1 MMQPK
6 RMKYRKPH
14 RTRYEGKAKGNKYV
28 AFGEFGLVVVAGKG
42 RNCNGRQKT
51 GNWITDH
58 QLEAARVVLSKVESK
73 YLKVGGKM
81 IIRIFPQLSRTKK
94 PLEVRMGSGKGNPEI
109 QCAVVKAG
117 TVLFEL
123 KGIPAQEAKD
133 ALRKAGNKLNVVC
146 RVVSK
151 AQLPNETVAEKILS
165 DSWKEPNVIPR
176 R

>member
-14 RTRYEGKAKGNKYV
+14 RTRYEGKAKGNKFV
-28 AFGEFGLVVVAGKG
+28 AFGEYGLLVMSGKG

-51 GNWITDH
+51 GNWITDK
-58 QLEAARVVLSKVESK
+58 QLEAARVVLAKTQTK
-73 YLKVGGKM
+73 YLKQRAK
-81 IIRIFPQLSRTKK
+81 IWIRIFPQLSRTKK

-109 QCAVVKAG
+109 QCAVAKAG
-117 TVLFEL
+117 TVIFE
-123 KGIPAQEAKD
+123 IANVPEAEAKD
-133 ALRKAGNKLNVVC
+133 TLRKAGNKLNVVC

-151 AQLPNETVAEKILS
+151 ADLPNETVAEQLLK
-165 DSWKEPNVIPR
+165 KTFKAPNVILR